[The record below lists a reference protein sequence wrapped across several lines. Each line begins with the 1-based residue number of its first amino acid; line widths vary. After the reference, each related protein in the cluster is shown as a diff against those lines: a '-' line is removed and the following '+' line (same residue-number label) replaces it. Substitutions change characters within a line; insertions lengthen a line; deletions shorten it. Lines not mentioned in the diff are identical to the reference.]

1 MSWLQKL
8 LMEEDDE
15 EIITPDLLNM
25 ESNSKQ
31 EDLSLARTATN
42 PQLKLRPNQI
52 NSNRQPNLI
61 DRTEYTASSIEDQ
74 EYDVNSGGIGRVT
87 RAQVIESNHLR
98 AKRNAIYDT
107 ASIPRIEEQE
117 SYSMMGNISND
128 DEKVKGGSGVEVDS
142 DKWKTLA
149 QSADIYEITPLLMSK
164 YIKSALEEDGLDA
177 KHMTMEVPESI
188 ELVKAKSKSKTKT
201 IKYYN
206 IQLVIAAGFRVKGA
220 KGQQFRSIATKIMT
234 DNYLG

>member
-8 LMEEDDE
+8 LMEDDDE
-15 EIITPDLLNM
+15 EIITPDILNL

-31 EDLSLARTATN
+31 EGVSLTRTVANT
-42 PQLKLRPNQI
+42 QLKLKQI
-52 NSNRQPNLI
+52 KLAKQQPLV
-61 DRTEYTASSIEDQ
+61 DHTEYIASSIEEQ
-74 EYDVNSGGIGRVT
+74 EYAVNSGGIGRVT

-107 ASIPRIEEQE
+107 VPVSHTEQQD
-117 SYSMMGNISND
+117 SYSMIENISND
-128 DEKVKGGSGVEVDS
+128 DDEEVKGDSGIEVDN
-142 DKWKTLA
+142 DKWKTLS

-164 YIKSALEEDGLDA
+164 YIKSALEEDGLNA
-177 KHMTMEVPESI
+177 MHMTMEIPESG
-188 ELVKAKSKSKTKT
+188 EVVKAKSKTKT

-206 IQLVIAAGFRVKGA
+206 VQLVIAAGFRVKGV

>member
-31 EDLSLARTATN
+31 EDISHARTATN
-42 PQLKLRPNQI
+42 AQLKPNQI
-52 NSNRQPNLI
+52 KSNRQPHLI

-107 ASIPRIEEQE
+107 APIPSTEEQE
-117 SYSMMGNISND
+117 SYSMMEDISND
-128 DEKVKGGSGVEVDS
+128 DEKVNGNSGVEVDS

-149 QSADIYEITPLLMSK
+149 QSADIYDITPLLMSK
-164 YIKSALEEDGLDA
+164 YIKSALEEDGLDPM
-177 KHMTMEVPESI
+177 HMTMEIPESS
-188 ELVKAKSKSKTKT
+188 EVVKAKSKTKV

>member
-1 MSWLQKL
+1 
-8 LMEEDDE
+8 MEEDDE

-31 EDLSLARTATN
+31 EDIGLARAAANT
-42 PQLKLRPNQI
+42 QLKPNQI
-52 NSNRQPNLI
+52 KSNRQPHLI
-61 DRTEYTASSIEDQ
+61 DHTEYAASSIEDQ

-107 ASIPRIEEQE
+107 APIPRTEEQE
-117 SYSMMGNISND
+117 LYSMMENISND
-128 DEKVKGGSGVEVDS
+128 DEKVNGNSGVEVDS

-164 YIKSALEEDGLDA
+164 YIKSALEEDGLDPM
-177 KHMTMEVPESI
+177 HMTMEVPESG
-188 ELVKAKSKSKTKT
+188 EVVKAKSKTKT